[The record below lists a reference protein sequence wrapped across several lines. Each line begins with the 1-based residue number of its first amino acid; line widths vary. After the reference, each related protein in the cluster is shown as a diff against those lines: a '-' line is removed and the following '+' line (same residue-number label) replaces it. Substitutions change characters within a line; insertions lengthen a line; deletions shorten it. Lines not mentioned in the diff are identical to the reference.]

1 MITYRFN
8 LEHSRRDAMKLD
20 GYIPSRTARSYGRD
34 DCCRRVPKSVFLKS
48 DLWGAAIMISL
59 AKPFAKSRIRN
70 TRAQVDLAV
79 RPRVYGDGKL
89 HMLRMFV
96 AMALSAPLV
105 VAIGI
110 AIGELTIMWAW
121 E

>member
-1 MITYRFN
+1 M
-8 LEHSRRDAMKLD
+8 
-20 GYIPSRTARSYGRD
+20 
-34 DCCRRVPKSVFLKS
+34 
-48 DLWGAAIMISL
+48 
-59 AKPFAKSRIRN
+59 
-70 TRAQVDLAV
+70 
-79 RPRVYGDGKL
+79 YGDGKL